1 MPRYLQSYCTC
12 AAHEQRVS
20 TRAAREQCGAA
31 CAGAHRQKRAVLH
44 KLAVSDVDL
53 GDAQPGVLGAAP
65 VEGLRAQRRAPRV
78 SALWLGL
85 TRRCVAGAP
94 PAAAP
99 PHARRTGSAEYASSG
114 SVLALPRP
122 AAKAGAVGDNA
133 AAAEAA
139 ARDSASRRRS
149 CSGVEGASAASP
161 SAAARTRSAARR
173 HGAARCGEQDM
184 AERRGAATAASGA
197 PSVAAA
203 VCCMADA
210 RARTGGSSGC
220 AHVASI
226 ARASYSL
233 S

>member
-1 MPRYLQSYCTC
+1 M
-12 AAHEQRVS
+12 S
-20 TRAAREQCGAA
+20 TRAARQKCGAA
-31 CAGAHRQKRAVLH
+31 RAGPHRQKRAVLH
-44 KLAVSDVDL
+44 RLADADL

-65 VEGLRAQRRAPRV
+65 VEGLRAQRRAPRI

-133 AAAEAA
+133 AAAGAA
-139 ARDSASRRRS
+139 ARDSASRRLS

-173 HGAARCGEQDM
+173 RGAARCGKQDM
-184 AERRGAATAASGA
+184 AERRDAATAASGA
-197 PSVAAA
+197 PSAAAA
-203 VCCMADA
+203 VCCMAHA

-226 ARASYSL
+226 ACASYIVVVMNPRRARQQDRIAARDIL
-233 S
+233 